1 MGDRLGIPGAVSTF
15 FLTESTGY
23 HANYYD
29 FKREGIG
36 KKKKKSDRGRVPAR
50 LFPRIVIVH
59 FTEENDDGH
68 GRGGGSIVT
77 VISSFS
83 IRSVSLQK
91 GTNQPDNTD
100 EPQWVAAW
108 RRSTEYSTASET

>member
-1 MGDRLGIPGAVSTF
+1 M
-15 FLTESTGY
+15 TESTGY

-29 FKREGIG
+29 FKRGGIG
-36 KKKKKSDRGRVPAR
+36 KKTRNDRSRVSAR
-50 LFPRIVIVH
+50 LFPRIAIVY

-68 GRGGGSIVT
+68 GRGGGSVVT

>member
-1 MGDRLGIPGAVSTF
+1 MNDRS
-15 FLTESTGY
+15 
-23 HANYYD
+23 
-29 FKREGIG
+29 
-36 KKKKKSDRGRVPAR
+36 RVPAG
-50 LFPRIVIVH
+50 LFPGIPIVH

-68 GRGGGSIVT
+68 GRGGGSVVT

-83 IRSVSLQK
+83 IIRSVSLQK

>member
-1 MGDRLGIPGAVSTF
+1 MDLASYLAIPGSVA
-15 FLTESTGY
+15 LTEGS
-23 HANYYD
+23 
-29 FKREGIG
+29 
-36 KKKKKSDRGRVPAR
+36 
-50 LFPRIVIVH
+50 IV
-59 FTEENDDGH
+59 GH
-68 GRGGGSIVT
+68 GRT
-77 VISSFS
+77 VISSS

>member
-1 MGDRLGIPGAVSTF
+1 M
-15 FLTESTGY
+15 TGV
-23 HANYYD
+23 
-29 FKREGIG
+29 E
-36 KKKKKSDRGRVPAR
+36 
-50 LFPRIVIVH
+50 FPRDSSPRIAIVIVY
-59 FTEENDDGH
+59 FTTEENDDG
-68 GRGGGSIVT
+68 RGHNGGSVVT
-77 VISSFS
+77 VISSL